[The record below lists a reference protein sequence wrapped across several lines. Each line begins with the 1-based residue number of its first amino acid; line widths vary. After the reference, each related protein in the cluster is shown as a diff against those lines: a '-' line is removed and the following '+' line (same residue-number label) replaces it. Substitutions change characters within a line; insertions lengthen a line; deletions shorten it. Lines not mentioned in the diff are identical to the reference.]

1 MAGFHIE
8 LSKIFSLRKKK
19 CTHVNM
25 NFVTGTVIYW
35 KTPVGWLTWQ
45 NSCNSHS
52 DLECLCNGNLTIMNF
67 SCQHSGL
74 YYCFQENNQERVILP
89 YRVQALGTCQNLMP
103 KSRLPRE
110 VKDDKQDT
118 VSDSKFATAVISS
131 VLVTFLGGF
140 ALGAFSRS
148 HLITCLQR
156 AKSRLCRKGVW
167 SRRTS
172 GANADQISMD
182 TSPSGFTSYGN
193 GMPSEVDAPSTTP
206 SPPAKAPRTFSTKR
220 EQPEDST
227 CPEGYDH
234 KDGSNSATPDAPDQE
249 SSETD
254 LQPTDQVPPRPARRS
269 RVIKL
274 YNYDEDGQHY
284 SHIKEQE
291 GGIDGVPQP
300 KLRTKSLNRLSTIMS
315 SVETAELSTPT
326 QPDMESEPEHS
337 SEEEGSVSGRL
348 HIRLKR

>member
-1 MAGFHIE
+1 
-8 LSKIFSLRKKK
+8 
-19 CTHVNM
+19 
-25 NFVTGTVIYW
+25 
-35 KTPVGWLTWQ
+35 
-45 NSCNSHS
+45 
-52 DLECLCNGNLTIMNF
+52 MNF

-348 HIRLKR
+348 HIRLKS